1 MEHHT
6 MFLGRIRFAASR
18 DDSGVAMVAVIGM
31 MAVGLLLSSLIM
43 ASVVH
48 GVGFT
53 SATKAGVQS
62 QASAEAG
69 IAAAVAGLKSG
80 KCTIS
85 NGIYKSAE
93 GATPTYSAKIYSQ
106 SALGTWSQTC
116 PVSGTTAVKVLSD
129 GTAAAFGA
137 AGQSANDESHVE
149 ALFSTVPQDTSIL
162 ATGPAVYAY
171 SSQGFSG
178 SGTLVSADGTT
189 SNVMVKQGD
198 VNCSGGAGLAADLIV
213 NAGNLTLSGSCNVAG
228 NVWVSGSITL
238 SGGVKVS
245 GNIVA
250 GSVSIPNGKVGGS
263 IWSNGTTSIGSSTIG
278 GNIYSTGATTLSSSN
293 LTTGSVFSGSTLTL
307 GGSSKVAASAI
318 SAGNLVL
325 SGGDTI
331 SGSAWSGGD
340 ISTTW
345 GGLISGN
352 ATAKTITM
360 GGGNIQ
366 GMSWASSSLNIS
378 GWYQISGAATTKVA
392 NISNGP
398 SPRYQGGL
406 TVISSG
412 PGPGP
417 TPPSP
422 ATATAAPLIP
432 IWVDFVYTPADW
444 SGFSFATVSGSCGYS
459 AFQAAVDSFGGQP
472 GVIDARGC
480 SSSISISSYQAIAM
494 SNDLAII
501 GKRFDLGGSA
511 SFTSPSHHKLWFITE
526 DTTDND
532 EPTCTTGDFNIGG
545 GFSFSTTLDVM
556 VYTPCKANISS
567 GIKWRGQIFAGK
579 VTVDGAAKITFV
591 PVGLPKIDLA
601 TGLATTEDTATT
613 NWTLESTRNVS

>member
-1 MEHHT
+1 MEYRT
-6 MFLGRIRFAASR
+6 MFLGRIRFAAAR
-18 DDSGVAMVAVIGM
+18 GDEGVAMVAVIGM

-43 ASVVH
+43 ASVIH
-48 GVGFT
+48 GVGYT
-53 SATKAGVQS
+53 SSTKAGVQS

-69 IAAAVAGLKSG
+69 VAAAVAGLKSG
-80 KCTIS
+80 KCTLS
-85 NGIYKSAE
+85 SGIYKSAT
-93 GATPTYSAKIYSQ
+93 GTSPQYSAKIYSQ
-106 SALGTWSQTC
+106 TALGNWSQSC
-116 PVSGTTAVKVLSD
+116 PVAGTTAVKVLSE
-129 GTAAAFGA
+129 GTAAALGV
-137 AGQSANDESHVE
+137 AGQSGNDEAKVE
-149 ALFSTVPQDTSIL
+149 ALFSTEPQDTSIL

-189 SNVMVKQGD
+189 SNVMVKEGD

-213 NAGNLTLSGSCNVAG
+213 NAGNLALSGSCNVDG

-238 SGGVKVS
+238 SGGVRVS

-263 IWSNGTTSIGSSTIG
+263 VWSNGTTSLGSSTIG
-278 GNIYSTGATTLSSSN
+278 GNVYSTGATTLSSTT
-293 LTTGSVFSGSTLTL
+293 LTTGSVFSSSTLTL

-318 SAGNLVL
+318 SAGNMVL

-345 GGLISGN
+345 GGLIAGN

-360 GGGNIQ
+360 GGGDVK
-366 GMSWASSSLNIS
+366 GMSWASSALNIS
-378 GWYQISGAATTKVA
+378 GWYQISGSAKTKVA

-398 SPRYQGGL
+398 TPRYLGGL
-406 TVISSG
+406 TVVSSG
-412 PGPGP
+412 PGAGP
-417 TPPSP
+417 TPPTP

-432 IWVDFVYTPADW
+432 IWVDFVYQESDW
-444 SGFSFATVSGSCGYS
+444 TGFSFATVSGSCNYS
-459 AFQAAVDSFGGQP
+459 AFQTAVDSFGGQP

-480 SSSISISSYQAIAM
+480 SSAISISSYQAVVM

-501 GKRFDLGGSA
+501 GKSFDLGGSA
-511 SFTSPSHHKLWFITE
+511 SFTSSSHHKLWFITP
-526 DTTDND
+526 DTTDD
-532 EPTCTTGDFNIGG
+532 DKPTCVTGDFKIGG
-545 GFSFSTTLDVM
+545 GFKFSTTLDVM
-556 VYTPCKANISS
+556 VYTPCKVSISS
-567 GIKWRGQIFAGK
+567 GIKWRGQVFGGK
-579 VTVDGAAKITFV
+579 VTVDGAAQLTFV
-591 PVGLPKIDLA
+591 PVGLPNIDLA

-613 NWTLESTRNVS
+613 NWTLESTRNVP